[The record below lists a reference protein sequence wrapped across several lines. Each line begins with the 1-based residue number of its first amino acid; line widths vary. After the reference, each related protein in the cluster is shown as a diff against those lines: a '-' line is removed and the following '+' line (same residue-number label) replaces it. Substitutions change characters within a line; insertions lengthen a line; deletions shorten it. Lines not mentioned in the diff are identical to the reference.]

1 MKGAE
6 SDDHPCQRL
15 AILQHEGTTLSSLIM
30 SFKTLRSHLQHL
42 QQVQPHNLHDI
53 HAIEAERPDAN
64 TLQLLVAGQIQPR
77 EGLVV
82 ARIAPHNKNSD
93 LLSHRM
99 PIPQVVNNCRSR
111 RSVIILFPAVVFTGP
126 TVPILEDIREGLPID
141 RRRVYF
147 SHVTKPYC

>member
-53 HAIEAERPDAN
+53 HAVETERPDTNA
-64 TLQLLVAGQIQPR
+64 LQLLVAGQIQPR
-77 EGLVV
+77 EGLVG
-82 ARIAPHNKNSD
+82 ARIAPYNKNSD
-93 LLSHRM
+93 LLLHRM
-99 PIPQVVNNCRSR
+99 PIPQAVNNRRSR

-126 TVPILEDIREGLPID
+126 TIPILEDIREGLPID
-141 RRRVYF
+141 CRRVYF
-147 SHVTKPYC
+147 SHATKPYC